1 MKDRKLF
8 SVLSCSYGNW
18 LLPAWTVRT
27 VFPSVL
33 SALCSVPGAGA
44 ESAVP
49 GPGAWDR
56 SQALVLDMA
65 VPMTTVHSYT
75 QLHPLFIHVRK
86 CFLSS
91 SHLCNMHYSIS
102 KYRD

>member
-33 SALCSVPGAGA
+33 SALCSVPGEGA

-49 GPGAWDR
+49 GPGAWD
-56 SQALVLDMA
+56 QNAGFTKANANIAGQCM
-65 VPMTTVHSYT
+65 
-75 QLHPLFIHVRK
+75 LHFRAYNCVW
-86 CFLSS
+86 SVS
-91 SHLCNMHYSIS
+91 VQETAG
-102 KYRD
+102 